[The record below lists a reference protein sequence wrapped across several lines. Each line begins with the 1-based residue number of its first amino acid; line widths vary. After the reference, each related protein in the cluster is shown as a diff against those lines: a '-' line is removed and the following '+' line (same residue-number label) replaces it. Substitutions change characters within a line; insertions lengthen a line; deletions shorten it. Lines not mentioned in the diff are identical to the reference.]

1 MKVFLRR
8 GAGIVSTAFL
18 VVVLARAEAGPEPS
32 READNQVIVI
42 NSHAIREAAVFKQEP
57 EYPAAARQF
66 RLSGEV
72 VADFTVGLDG
82 KVESVTTSKGGCP
95 LLTEAVSRALR
106 KWTFSPFVVDGHPR
120 RVKSTLTFN
129 FHL

>member
-8 GAGIVSTAFL
+8 SAGIVSTSLF
-18 VVVLARAEAGPEPS
+18 VVVLAHAAANPDPS
-32 READNQVIVI
+32 READNEVIVM
-42 NSHAIREAAVFKQEP
+42 NSHAIRQAAVFRQEP

-66 RLSGEV
+66 RLSGDV
-72 VADFTVGLDG
+72 VAEFTVGLDG
-82 KVESVTTSKGGCP
+82 KVENVTTSKGCP

-106 KWTFSPFVVDGHPR
+106 KWTFSPFIVDGRPR
-120 RVKSTLTFN
+120 RVKSTLTFD